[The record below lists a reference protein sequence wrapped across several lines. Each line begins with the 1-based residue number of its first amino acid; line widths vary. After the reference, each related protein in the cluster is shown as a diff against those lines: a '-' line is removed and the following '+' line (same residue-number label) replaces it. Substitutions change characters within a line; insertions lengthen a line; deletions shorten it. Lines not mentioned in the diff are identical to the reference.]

1 MLNQAPLGD
10 VANRFTI
17 GARMLATSRTRAYYR
32 LSAMY
37 FGVPCKLGATGLER
51 IIEVELSDDEQAAL
65 RQSADAVKQAMEA
78 VRL

>member
-1 MLNQAPLGD
+1 MEG
-10 VANRFTI
+10 
-17 GARMLATSRTRAYYR
+17 
-32 LSAMY
+32 MY
-37 FGVPCKLGATGLER
+37 LGVPCKLGATGLER